1 LSIWSLNP
9 FWILELSYAKCGI
22 KFDLLVGFN
31 HWFEDDIEWFAMVNL
46 EKVGHTFDDL
56 ILKMFTFYYY
66 SKF

>member
-1 LSIWSLNP
+1 MSIWSLNP

-56 ILKMFTFYYY
+56 I
-66 SKF
+66 